1 MSFKYITKEDKTK
14 DLFYKIPKQ
23 FMLEEK
29 YKKMKDSAKI
39 LYSILYERTNLSIE
53 NDWFDDKDRAYIIC
67 TFDEIQTFFGCSRDK
82 VNNALKDL
90 EKFDLI
96 KKDKIKGNN
105 GDLVNVLYI
114 AHVETTNDTLKTL
127 MEKHK
132 SDYRQLS
139 NKNKE
144 YKREYN
150 KKQSLLKKAKRE
162 SKLVES
168 ENQTTIANTTI
179 PRIKT
184 IKASNFNGSLKI
196 RLRGVRKSDY
206 RNTDFS
212 KTDISMY
219 VCSDE
224 SQNKTILD
232 LYKNRVGEVSS
243 IAEKELKLLEGK
255 LDLDLCELIFIKAKN
270 NKRIN
275 DLENYI
281 ISKLK
286 GVSKKN
292 IKTLS
297 EYEADVKSYSEK
309 TYNKNN
315 FKSNNSVKVPKVKT
329 MFHNIP
335 NRTENYTNNQLEETI
350 AVSQYF
356 KGISRHAIMKYYNI
370 AKNNG
375 LSSLELDETREAV
388 KHYAKENNLD
398 IPQDTVFVPN
408 F

>member
-388 KHYAKENNLD
+388 KYYAKENNLD

>member
-1 MSFKYITKEDKTK
+1 M
-14 DLFYKIPKQ
+14 
-23 FMLEEK
+23 
-29 YKKMKDSAKI
+29 
-39 LYSILYERTNLSIE
+39 
-53 NDWFDDKDRAYIIC
+53 
-67 TFDEIQTFFGCSRDK
+67 
-82 VNNALKDL
+82 
-90 EKFDLI
+90 
-96 KKDKIKGNN
+96 
-105 GDLVNVLYI
+105 
-114 AHVETTNDTLKTL
+114 
-127 MEKHK
+127 
-132 SDYRQLS
+132 
-139 NKNKE
+139 
-144 YKREYN
+144 
-150 KKQSLLKKAKRE
+150 
-162 SKLVES
+162 ES

-388 KHYAKENNLD
+388 KYYAKENNLD